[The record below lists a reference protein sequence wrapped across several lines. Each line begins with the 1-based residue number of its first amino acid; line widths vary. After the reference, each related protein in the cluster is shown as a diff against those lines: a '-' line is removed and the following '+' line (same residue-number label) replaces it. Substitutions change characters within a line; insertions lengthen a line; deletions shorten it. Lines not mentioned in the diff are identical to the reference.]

1 MLTINEDGKSSILCR
16 KGGKT
21 LKSLP
26 SRLGKN
32 PYVTEVKEANKKLK
46 DQYLRTRKMMEES
59 METGAVFEAAEIG
72 RLYENPVVQAILR
85 PLVFGYG
92 EKLGFLQVGGE
103 GLCLLSWD
111 GDVTLLSPDSRI
123 RIAHP
128 LDLYRLGSWHEYQ
141 LSLIHI

>member
-1 MLTINEDGKSSILCR
+1 
-16 KGGKT
+16 
-21 LKSLP
+21 
-26 SRLGKN
+26 
-32 PYVTEVKEANKKLK
+32 
-46 DQYLRTRKMMEES
+46 

-141 LSLIHI
+141 KALFDRQIRQPFKQVFRELYVKLPGGAGTEGLPHVCR